1 MTHYTCA
8 LSLHQLTLPVH
19 LGFGA
24 EERKTTQPVIIDITI
39 YFSSMPIAATKD
51 GEGFLC
57 YDALTQHLKTAINN
71 KEFQLIEYLAPYLG
85 NAVEKWLHIH
95 APKAGIDDCA
105 LTLTLLKPEAPVL
118 ELKGGASFTYS
129 TLPNGLLHA

>member
-1 MTHYTCA
+1 MTHYPCA

-24 EERKTTQPVIIDITI
+24 QERMATQPIALDITI
-39 YFSSMPIAATKD
+39 YFSTMPIASQKD

-57 YDALTQHLKTAINN
+57 YDALTQHLKAALQG
-71 KEFQLIEYLAPYLG
+71 KEFQLIEYLTPYLG
-85 NAVEKWLHIH
+85 NAVQKWLDAHI
-95 APKAGIDDCA
+95 AETGVKDCA
-105 LTLTLLKPEAPVL
+105 FTLTLFKPEAPVA

-129 TLPNGLLHA
+129 TLPQGLAHA